1 MKEYILTI
9 NSADWN
15 LISQYQKMYGRHFE
29 KTNVFDV
36 GKKVQALQ
44 IRSKLQQSHLCETWI
59 SLTCLYLYC
68 TGKKLCSVK
77 ILTKKVGQKS
87 SLYGNF
93 VYTPSP
99 N

>member
-44 IRSKLQQSHLCETWI
+44 IRSKLQQSHL
-59 SLTCLYLYC
+59 
-68 TGKKLCSVK
+68 
-77 ILTKKVGQKS
+77 
-87 SLYGNF
+87 
-93 VYTPSP
+93 
-99 N
+99 